1 MKAKFGLKLQINH
14 GTCKW
19 FDLNMHMK
27 AEVGRTV
34 QCAST
39 FGQRN
44 LLKDIREFKFGSLL
58 TSEHHKI
65 QRATL
70 YRPTPAI
77 TNAGVTSSQQC
88 YIFIFMAKATFN
100 GRCFTGQLNILLKL
114 PGDLCLFHALIEQ
127 HIRILGNHVF
137 LVCMCDC

>member
-1 MKAKFGLKLQINH
+1 MKAKFGVQLQTNH

-27 AEVGRTV
+27 TEISRTV
-34 QCAST
+34 QSAST
-39 FGQRN
+39 FGQRS
-44 LLKDIREFKFGSLL
+44 LFKDIREFEFGSLL
-58 TSEHHKI
+58 TSEHHNV

-70 YRPTPAI
+70 YRPKPAI

-88 YIFIFMAKATFN
+88 YIFIFTAKATFN
-100 GRCFTGQLNILLKL
+100 GRCFTGHLNILLNL
-114 PGDLCLFHALIEQ
+114 SGELCLFYALIEQ

-137 LVCMCDC
+137 LLCMCDC